1 MLKFDLTYTNVDGE
15 EVTMPLNFTTISF
28 DEFAKLSQG
37 EFAQEITKLSTVTEG
52 NFSVED
58 IESIYNVIDALVR
71 LTYGKRKVDEDGPY
85 FEQNPEQT
93 ERFMKSDRYTAL
105 KEKFFEDPEMFMT
118 FINGIIPPSVAQAV
132 RDQQAAQQVQPAV
145 NTINATATQLPMA
158 G

>member
-15 EVTMPLNFTTISF
+15 EVTMPLNFTTISL
-28 DEFAKLSQG
+28 DEFAKLSQS
-37 EFAQEITKLSTVTEG
+37 EFAQEITKLSTLTEG

-58 IESIYNVIDALVR
+58 IKSIYNVIDSLVR

-105 KEKFFEDPEMFMT
+105 KEKFFENPEMFMT

-132 RDQQAAQQVQPAV
+132 RDQQAAQQAQPAV
-145 NTINATATQLPMA
+145 NTINPTATQLPMA

>member
-15 EVTMPLNFTTISF
+15 EVTLPLNFTTISF

-37 EFAQEITKLSTVTEG
+37 ELAQEITKLSAVTEG
-52 NFSVED
+52 NFGVDD

-105 KEKFFEDPEMFMT
+105 KEKFFEDPEMFMK

-132 RDQQAAQQVQPAV
+132 RDQQVSAQPTIAAGQPV
-145 NTINATATQLPMA
+145 ISTPLA

>member
-15 EVTMPLNFTTISF
+15 EVTLPLNFTTISL

-37 EFAQEITKLSTVTEG
+37 ELAQEITKLSTITEG
-52 NFSVED
+52 NFGVDD
-58 IESIYNVIDALVR
+58 IESIYNVIDSLVR

-105 KEKFFEDPEMFMT
+105 KEKFFEDPEMFMK

-132 RDQQAAQQVQPAV
+132 RDQQVSAQPTIAAGQPV
-145 NTINATATQLPMA
+145 ISTPLA

>member
-15 EVTMPLNFTTISF
+15 EVTLPLNFTTISF

-37 EFAQEITKLSTVTEG
+37 ELAQEITKLSTITEG

-105 KEKFFEDPEMFMT
+105 KEKFFENPEMFTT

>member
-15 EVTMPLNFTTISF
+15 EVTMPLNFTTISL

-58 IESIYNVIDALVR
+58 IESIYNVIDLLVR

-105 KEKFFEDPEMFMT
+105 KEKFFEHPDMFTT

-132 RDQQAAQQVQPAV
+132 RDQQAAQQAQPAV
-145 NTINATATQLPMA
+145 NTINTTATQLPMA

>member
-105 KEKFFEDPEMFMT
+105 KEKFFEDPEMFMK

>member
-15 EVTMPLNFTTISF
+15 EVTMPLNFTTISL

-105 KEKFFEDPEMFMT
+105 KEKFFEDPEMFMK

>member
-15 EVTMPLNFTTISF
+15 EVTLPLNFTTISL

-37 EFAQEITKLSTVTEG
+37 ELAQEITKLSTITEG
-52 NFSVED
+52 NFGVDD
-58 IESIYNVIDALVR
+58 IESIYNVIDSLVR

-105 KEKFFEDPEMFMT
+105 KEKFFEDRPYMY
-118 FINGIIPPSVAQAV
+118 NVAADAHNCTPV
-132 RDQQAAQQVQPAV
+132 SIEQV
-145 NTINATATQLPMA
+145 IEDFNAKVDECIAYLNDEEDK
-158 G
+158 

>member
-15 EVTMPLNFTTISF
+15 KVTMPLNFTTISL
-28 DEFAKLSQG
+28 DEFAKLSQS
-37 EFAQEITKLSTVTEG
+37 EFAQEITKLSTLTEG

-58 IESIYNVIDALVR
+58 IESIYNVIDLLVR

-105 KEKFFEDPEMFMT
+105 KEKFFENPEMFMT

-132 RDQQAAQQVQPAV
+132 RDQQAAQQSQPAV
-145 NTINATATQLPMA
+145 NTINPTATQLPMA